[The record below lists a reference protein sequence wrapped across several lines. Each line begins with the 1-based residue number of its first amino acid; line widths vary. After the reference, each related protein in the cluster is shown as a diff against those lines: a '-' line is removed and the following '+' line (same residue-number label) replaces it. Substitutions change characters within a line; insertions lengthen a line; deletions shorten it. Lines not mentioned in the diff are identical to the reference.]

1 LNLKESL
8 LLGNKLVFFILLFLT
23 QVISGQTHDD
33 IGIHGKIVVDTIAVE
48 GVNIT
53 NSRSE
58 KATISNKKGVFSIV
72 VKVGDILVLSAVNLE
87 TRRKIIS
94 EEDLKSEMLI
104 FNMSPKTNHL
114 KEVIVRENT
123 QVNAVSMGILQKEAK
138 KYTPAERKL
147 YTATTGGG
155 IVPLNPIINWLSGR
169 TTMLKKEVVVEKN
182 EKLLLKL
189 DGYYEDKYY
198 TDVLKIPQEYIKG
211 FQYYLI
217 EDVDFVRALQEK
229 NKTMTLF
236 LVKGLARNYNEIIQH
251 QQK

>member
-1 LNLKESL
+1 M
-8 LLGNKLVFFILLFLT
+8 GNKSILFILLFLT
-23 QVISGQTHDD
+23 QFISGQTLGEKH
-33 IGIHGKIVVDTIAVE
+33 ILGKIVVDTVSVE
-48 GVNIT
+48 GVNVV
-53 NSRSE
+53 NARND

-87 TRRKIIS
+87 TRRKKINA
-94 EEDLKSEMLI
+94 EDLKSEMLI
-104 FNMSPKTNHL
+104 FKMKSKTNHL
-114 KEVIVRENT
+114 KEVIINENSDI
-123 QVNAVSMGILQKEAK
+123 NAAKLGIVPYGQKQ
-138 KYTPAERKL
+138 YTPAERKL
-147 YTATTGGG
+147 YTATTG
-155 IVPLNPIINWLSGR
+155 ILDPLLNKISGR
-169 TTMLKKEVVVEKN
+169 TTMLKKEVIVEKN

-236 LVKGLARNYNEIIQH
+236 LVKGLARNYNEIIQQ

>member
-1 LNLKESL
+1 M
-8 LLGNKLVFFILLFLT
+8 GNKSILFILLFLT
-23 QVISGQTHDD
+23 QFISGQTLGEKH
-33 IGIHGKIVVDTIAVE
+33 ILGKIVVDTVSVE
-48 GVNIT
+48 GVNVV
-53 NSRSE
+53 NARND

-87 TRRKIIS
+87 TLRKKINA
-94 EEDLKSEMLI
+94 EDLKSEMLI
-104 FNMSPKTNHL
+104 FKMNPNTNHL

-123 QVNAVSMGILQKEAK
+123 QVNAVSIGILPKEAK

-155 IVPLNPIINWLSGR
+155 IVPLDPIINWISGR
-169 TTMLKKEVVVEKN
+169 TTMLKKEVIVEKN

-236 LVKGLARNYNEIIQH
+236 LVKGLARNYNEIIQQ

>member
-1 LNLKESL
+1 M
-8 LLGNKLVFFILLFLT
+8 GNKSILFILLFLT
-23 QVISGQTHDD
+23 QFISGQTLGEKH
-33 IGIHGKIVVDTIAVE
+33 ILGKIVVDTVSVE
-48 GVNIT
+48 GVNVV
-53 NSRSE
+53 NARND

-72 VKVGDILVLSAVNLE
+72 VKVGDVLVLSAVNLE
-87 TRRKIIS
+87 TRRKKINA
-94 EEDLKSEMLI
+94 EDLKSEMLI
-104 FNMSPKTNHL
+104 FKMKSKTNHL
-114 KEVIVRENT
+114 KEVIINENSDI
-123 QVNAVSMGILQKEAK
+123 NAAKLGIVPYGQKQ
-138 KYTPAERKL
+138 YTPAERKL
-147 YTATTGGG
+147 YTATTG
-155 IVPLNPIINWLSGR
+155 ILDPLLNKISGR
-169 TTMLKKEVVVEKN
+169 TTMLKKEVIVEKN

-236 LVKGLARNYNEIIQH
+236 LVKGLARNYNEIIQQ

>member
-1 LNLKESL
+1 M
-8 LLGNKLVFFILLFLT
+8 GNKTILFILLFLT
-23 QVISGQTHDD
+23 QFISGQVLGEKH
-33 IGIHGKIVVDTIAVE
+33 ILGKIVVDTVAVE
-48 GVNIT
+48 GVNVV
-53 NSRSE
+53 NARDD

-72 VKVGDILVLSAVNLE
+72 VKVGDVLVLSAVNLE
-87 TRRKIIS
+87 TLRKKINA
-94 EEDLKSEMLI
+94 EDLKSEMLI
-104 FNMSPKTNHL
+104 FKMKSKTNHL
-114 KEVIVRENT
+114 KEVIINENSDI
-123 QVNAVSMGILQKEAK
+123 NAAKLGIVPYGQKQ
-138 KYTPAERKL
+138 YTPAERKL
-147 YTATTGGG
+147 YTATTG
-155 IVPLNPIINWLSGR
+155 ILDPLLNKISGR
-169 TTMLKKEVVVEKN
+169 TTMLKKEVIVEKN

-236 LVKGLARNYNEIIQH
+236 LVKGLARNYNEIIQQ

>member
-1 LNLKESL
+1 LNLKKSL
-8 LLGNKLVFFILLFLT
+8 LLGNKSILFILLFLT
-23 QVISGQTHDD
+23 QFISGQTLGEKH
-33 IGIHGKIVVDTIAVE
+33 ILGKIVVDTVAVE
-48 GVNIT
+48 GVNVV
-53 NSRSE
+53 NARND

-72 VKVGDILVLSAVNLE
+72 VKAGDILVLSAVNLE
-87 TRRKIIS
+87 TRRKKINA
-94 EEDLKSEMLI
+94 EDLKSEMLI
-104 FNMSPKTNHL
+104 FKMKSKTNHL
-114 KEVIVRENT
+114 KEVIINENSDI
-123 QVNAVSMGILQKEAK
+123 NAAKLGIVPYGQKQ
-138 KYTPAERKL
+138 YTPAERKL
-147 YTATTGGG
+147 YTATTG
-155 IVPLNPIINWLSGR
+155 ILDPLLNKISGR
-169 TTMLKKEVVVEKN
+169 TTILKKEVVVERN

-236 LVKGLARNYNEIIQH
+236 LVKGLARNYNEIIQQ

>member
-1 LNLKESL
+1 LNLKKSL
-8 LLGNKLVFFILLFLT
+8 LLGNKSIFFIFLFLT
-23 QVISGQTHDD
+23 QFISGQVLGEKH
-33 IGIHGKIVVDTIAVE
+33 ILGKIVVDTVAVE
-48 GVNIT
+48 GVNVI
-53 NSRSE
+53 NARND

-72 VKVGDILVLSAVNLE
+72 VKVGDILVFSAVNLE
-87 TRRKIIS
+87 TLRKKIS
-94 EEDLKSEMLI
+94 DEDLKSEMLI
-104 FNMSPKTNHL
+104 FKMKSKTNHL
-114 KEVIVRENT
+114 KEVIINENSDI
-123 QVNAVSMGILQKEAK
+123 NAAKLGIVPYGQKQ
-138 KYTPAERKL
+138 YTPAERKL
-147 YTATTGGG
+147 YTATTG
-155 IVPLNPIINWLSGR
+155 ILDPLLNKISGR
-169 TTMLKKEVVVEKN
+169 TTMLKKEVIVEKN

-236 LVKGLARNYNEIIQH
+236 LVKGLARNYNEIIQQ

>member
-1 LNLKESL
+1 M
-8 LLGNKLVFFILLFLT
+8 GNKSILFILLFLT
-23 QVISGQTHDD
+23 QFISGQTLGEKH
-33 IGIHGKIVVDTIAVE
+33 ILGKIVVDTVSVE
-48 GVNIT
+48 GVNVV
-53 NSRSE
+53 NARND

-72 VKVGDILVLSAVNLE
+72 VKVGDVLVLSAVNLE
-87 TRRKIIS
+87 TRRKKIS

-104 FNMSPKTNHL
+104 FKMKSKTNHL
-114 KEVIVRENT
+114 KEVIINENSDI
-123 QVNAVSMGILQKEAK
+123 NAAKLGIVPYGQKQ
-138 KYTPAERKL
+138 YTPAERKL
-147 YTATTGGG
+147 YTATTG
-155 IVPLNPIINWLSGR
+155 ILDPLLNKISGR
-169 TTMLKKEVVVEKN
+169 TAMLKKEVIVEKN

-236 LVKGLARNYNEIIQH
+236 LVKGLARNYNEIIQQ

>member
-1 LNLKESL
+1 M
-8 LLGNKLVFFILLFLT
+8 GNKSILFILLFLT
-23 QVISGQTHDD
+23 QFISGQTLGEKH
-33 IGIHGKIVVDTIAVE
+33 ILGKIVVDTVSVE
-48 GVNIT
+48 GVNVV
-53 NSRSE
+53 NARND

-72 VKVGDILVLSAVNLE
+72 VKVGDVLVLSAVNLE
-87 TRRKIIS
+87 TRRKKIS

-104 FNMSPKTNHL
+104 FKMKSKTNHL
-114 KEVIVRENT
+114 KEVIINENSDI
-123 QVNAVSMGILQKEAK
+123 NAAKLGIVPYGQKQ
-138 KYTPAERKL
+138 YTPAERKL
-147 YTATTGGG
+147 YTATTG
-155 IVPLNPIINWLSGR
+155 ILDPLLNKISGR
-169 TTMLKKEVVVEKN
+169 TTMLKKEVIVEKN

-236 LVKGLARNYNEIIQH
+236 LVKGLARNYNEIIQQ

>member
-1 LNLKESL
+1 
-8 LLGNKLVFFILLFLT
+8 
-23 QVISGQTHDD
+23 
-33 IGIHGKIVVDTIAVE
+33 
-48 GVNIT
+48 
-53 NSRSE
+53 
-58 KATISNKKGVFSIV
+58 
-72 VKVGDILVLSAVNLE
+72 
-87 TRRKIIS
+87 
-94 EEDLKSEMLI
+94 
-104 FNMSPKTNHL
+104 
-114 KEVIVRENT
+114 
-123 QVNAVSMGILQKEAK
+123 
-138 KYTPAERKL
+138 
-147 YTATTGGG
+147 
-155 IVPLNPIINWLSGR
+155 
-169 TTMLKKEVVVEKN
+169 MLKKEVVVEKN